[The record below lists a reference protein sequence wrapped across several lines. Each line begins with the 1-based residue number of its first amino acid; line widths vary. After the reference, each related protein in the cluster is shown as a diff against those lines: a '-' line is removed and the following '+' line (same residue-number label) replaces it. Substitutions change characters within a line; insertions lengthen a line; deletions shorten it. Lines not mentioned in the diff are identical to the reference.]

1 MEQSCVDTSLNL
13 NVIPSQHIDLAAEVL
28 VEELQRL
35 SSENKRLTETLN
47 KVCENYDALQ
57 KHLNQLKDAD
67 FEKEGTP
74 LHKRKVESEI
84 NSMNMFGISSFTECS
99 TITEEE
105 TFKRPRNNN
114 NNNLPKVSK
123 VLVRTEASDTSL
135 YVRDGYQWRKYGQK
149 VTRDN
154 PSPRAYFK
162 CSYAPSCQVKKK
174 VQKSLEDQT
183 ILVVTYE
190 GEHNHGNDQAEI
202 SLSLTSLSE
211 TPIGLVPISS
221 AMVKSTTNPTL
232 TLDLVQSTIIDNAQK
247 SSIQKLLIQQMATSL
262 TRDPNFTAALASAIS
277 GRILDHTNYM
287 E

>member
-1 MEQSCVDTSLNL
+1 MEQTCVDTSLNL
-13 NVIPSQHIDLAAEVL
+13 NVIPSRHIDLAVL
-28 VEELQRL
+28 VEELHRL

-47 KVCENYDALQ
+47 KVCESYDALQ
-57 KHLNQLKDAD
+57 RHLSHLKDKD
-67 FEKEGTP
+67 IEKEGTP

-84 NSMNMFGISSFTECS
+84 NCMNMFGISSFTECS
-99 TITEEE
+99 TITEDE
-105 TFKRPRNNN
+105 TFKRPRNN

-154 PSPRAYFK
+154 PFPRAYFK
-162 CSYAPSCQVKKK
+162 CSCAPSCPVKKK

-183 ILVVTYE
+183 ILVATYE
-190 GEHNHGNDQAEI
+190 GEHNHDNDQAEI
-202 SLSLTSLSE
+202 SLSSTSHGE
-211 TPIGLVPISS
+211 KHAGLVPISS
-221 AMVKSTTNPTL
+221 AMVSTTNPTV

-262 TRDPNFTAALASAIS
+262 TRDPNFTAALATAIS
-277 GRILDHTNYM
+277 GRILEHTNSM